1 MFNKTVESLIQEAIA
16 RGDFDDLPNKGKPID
31 LTEYFNTP
39 EELRMASS
47 VLKSAGVKPPEVEV
61 LCQIAELKNRLAKCE
76 DNAEQAQIH
85 ALMRRFEQNPFSPP
99 TVKASIEE
107 VGEEIFNALIE
118 LGELVGLSAEVAF
131 RKSDYEKAI
140 KMVRAHLEKKG
151 KITVAETRDLLGTS
165 RRYVLALL
173 EHLDASGV
181 TRREGDFRVLR

>member
-85 ALMRRFEQNPFSPP
+85 ARIEILQIEFNIAMERIQQQRR
-99 TVKASIEE
+99 K
-107 VGEEIFNALIE
+107 
-118 LGELVGLSAEVAF
+118 
-131 RKSDYEKAI
+131 
-140 KMVRAHLEKKG
+140 
-151 KITVAETRDLLGTS
+151 
-165 RRYVLALL
+165 
-173 EHLDASGV
+173 
-181 TRREGDFRVLR
+181 